1 MTLVTHL
8 AGFVLSFV
16 FALCWT
22 PVIRNAAIQL
32 GIVDKPDGKLKTHDR
47 TIAYLGGVAV
57 YAAFLM
63 TVGVLG
69 DFKEG
74 TLLLGMARP
83 LIDGEIMGLLLAG
96 CIALL
101 VGLIDD
107 FGALTPKQKLL
118 GQLLAALVL
127 VKSGTYIKLTF
138 LPFWVAVPLTLF
150 WILAVTNAFNIID
163 IMDGL
168 ASGVAAVAAISIAA
182 ANHLAGRDSQA
193 FLAVVLAG
201 AAIGF
206 LRHNFHPAKIFL
218 GDAGSMFVGFMLAA
232 LSMNAGYTRVNLLAT
247 ISPVFILGIP
257 LFDLLL
263 VMFIRWRKGIPM
275 TKGSPDHFALRLRR
289 CNLSVRE
296 TAITTYI
303 IAILLGVVAL
313 LMSNIR
319 LEWAIVTVGSTMS
332 LGCLSAYLLMKVN
345 MRS

>member
-1 MTLVTHL
+1 VETAEQNIQTL
-8 AGFVLSFV
+8 
-16 FALCWT
+16 
-22 PVIRNAAIQL
+22 
-32 GIVDKPDGKLKTHDR
+32 
-47 TIAYLGGVAV
+47 
-57 YAAFLM
+57 
-63 TVGVLG
+63 
-69 DFKEG
+69 
-74 TLLLGMARP
+74 
-83 LIDGEIMGLLLAG
+83 GLLLSG
-96 CIALL
+96 SIALL

-107 FGALTPKQKLL
+107 FGVLTPSQKML

-127 VKSGTYIKLTF
+127 IKSGTYIKLTF
-138 LPFWVAVPLTLF
+138 LPIWVAIPLTIF

-182 ANHLAGRDSQA
+182 ANHMAGRPSQA

-206 LRHNFHPAKIFL
+206 LRHNFHPARIFL

-232 LSMNAGYTRVNLLAT
+232 LSMNAGFTRVNPLAT
-247 ISPVFILGIP
+247 ISPVLILGIP

-263 VMFIRWRKGIPM
+263 VMFIRWRNGVPV

-319 LEWAIVTVGSTMS
+319 LEWAIVTMGSTMS